1 MQIRQ
6 GALHLAVPMLYISTK
21 GGAPYRGEGGLH
33 GANHNEVEGNSV
45 TISKDEKFSFWEK
58 MLIDQRNPEP
68 YPYLRKPAETTF
80 YPARKDGWAFYYA
93 FVDMRRYK
101 ENHPFSATVRIIR
114 EKAFSEDDCRKSKLR
129 PA

>member
-33 GANHNEVEGNSV
+33 GANHNEVEGNNV

-93 FVDMRRYK
+93 F
-101 ENHPFSATVRIIR
+101 
-114 EKAFSEDDCRKSKLR
+114 CRHAAL
-129 PA
+129 